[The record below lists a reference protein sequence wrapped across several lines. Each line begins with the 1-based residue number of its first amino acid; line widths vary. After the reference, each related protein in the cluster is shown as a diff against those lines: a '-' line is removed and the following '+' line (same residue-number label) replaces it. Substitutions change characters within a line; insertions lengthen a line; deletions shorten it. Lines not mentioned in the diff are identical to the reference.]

1 MQPSDQQPVEETEKQ
16 DAAEE
21 QLAHQPLYEFPPD
34 GPMANVTPQP
44 SPITK
49 VLPSEE
55 LENNAIDEAAI
66 QQGQIYPPPPSY
78 YQNMSTPPAQP
89 PASPDAPNM
98 YAPPQGYM
106 PQGNAQTY
114 QAYPPPA
121 TYPPMP
127 QPPAKKSYRWVWIL
141 VAVVSVL
148 VLAGCGLCGW
158 ASYNI
163 FNSAYQQV
171 SGSIN
176 VVNDF
181 YTNLQ
186 SKNYTA
192 AYTDLAPEGQISGLT
207 QAAFTTQAQQLDEKY
222 GPVASFV
229 LSQPTFRTDPNT
241 GSPDLSHFTM
251 TVAVKRTHSSYNVLL
266 SLAKIHGTWKITE
279 YDRL

>member
-1 MQPSDQQPVEETEKQ
+1 
-16 DAAEE
+16 
-21 QLAHQPLYEFPPD
+21 
-34 GPMANVTPQP
+34 
-44 SPITK
+44 
-49 VLPSEE
+49 
-55 LENNAIDEAAI
+55 
-66 QQGQIYPPPPSY
+66 
-78 YQNMSTPPAQP
+78 
-89 PASPDAPNM
+89 M

-207 QAAFTTQAQQLDEKY
+207 QEAFTTQAQQLDEKD
-222 GPVASFV
+222 GPVTSFV

>member
-66 QQGQIYPPPPSY
+66 QQGHIYPPPPSY
-78 YQNMSTPPAQP
+78 YHNMSTPPVQP
-89 PASPDAPNM
+89 PASPAAPNM